1 MKRFYYNYQEVKEMV
16 TSVKNEN
23 INFTLLEI
31 RNELIER
38 FDCKPLSFRYSLFN
52 EWTEKAF
59 LN

>member
-16 TSVKNEN
+16 TNVKNEN
-23 INFTLLEI
+23 TNFTLSEI

-38 FDCKPLSFRYSLFN
+38 FDCQPLGFRYSLFN
-52 EWTEKAF
+52 EWTAKAF